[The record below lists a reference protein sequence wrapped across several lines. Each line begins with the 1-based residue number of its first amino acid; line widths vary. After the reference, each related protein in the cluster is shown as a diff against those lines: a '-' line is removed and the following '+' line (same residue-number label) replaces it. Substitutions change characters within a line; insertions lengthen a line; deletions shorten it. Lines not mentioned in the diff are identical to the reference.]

1 MQVKALLWDLVLS
14 FALLFYDFF
23 FLGDDRDAE
32 EVKFV
37 HGTLTGGGELE
48 STSSGPHL

>member
-1 MQVKALLWDLVLS
+1 MQGKALFWDLVLS
-14 FALLFYDFF
+14 FALRFYDLF

-37 HGTLTGGGELE
+37 HGRLTGGGELD
-48 STSSGPHL
+48 SISSGPHL

>member
-1 MQVKALLWDLVLS
+1 MKALLWDLVLS